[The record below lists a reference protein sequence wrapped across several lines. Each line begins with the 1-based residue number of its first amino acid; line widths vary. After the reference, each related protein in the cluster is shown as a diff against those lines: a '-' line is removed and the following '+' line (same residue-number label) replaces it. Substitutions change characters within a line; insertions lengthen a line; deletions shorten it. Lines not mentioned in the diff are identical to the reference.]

1 MVRRNFQIDLG
12 PNRPGSS
19 RCAYGT
25 CGRNPSFDD
34 NYNDHNHQY
43 YNVNYHNPANIY
55 EQINDEPIYR
65 NTSGSNPN
73 PRMMG
78 KLNVIGHGVGRIE
91 RHLSSSCGNIDH
103 YNLGGHDYAV
113 LGHSH
118 YGTVGHIR
126 LNSSSTTNT
135 AQQKDSGVK
144 TSTSFFSC
152 ISGENAQSMSNINRS
167 PAETTTT
174 NSSTTARSTGAIP
187 KSKVSSTQLA
197 SKMKAK
203 PALPNRS
210 QSPENC
216 STLNRISK
224 NSLQWL
230 LVNKWMPL
238 WISQGPECKIIDFNF
253 MFSRNCGECE
263 YENVVGPERPRVLP
277 FSQDLVRYRR
287 DRLFKPIKTTL
298 NKLKESERAESNYEN
313 VHVQFQNFEFG
324 RSREERDR
332 PALIRARSESPT
344 FSQRLKRQQSHHA
357 KFPDPFKN
365 YELNTENNSFKPK
378 ALQAKIQKVEAVDKQ
393 HVLVDP
399 IDILEE
405 EEGAVGGVDFADQ
418 SEDFQLPETE
428 NNDN

>member
-1 MVRRNFQIDLG
+1 MVRRNFQIDL
-12 PNRPGSS
+12 NRPGSS
-19 RCAYGT
+19 RCSYGT
-25 CGRNPSFDD
+25 CGRNPSFDED
-34 NYNDHNHQY
+34 PHQY
-43 YNVNYHNPANIY
+43 YNVNYKNHSNIY
-55 EQINDEPIYR
+55 EQINDDPIYR
-65 NTSGSNPN
+65 KAKVSNPN
-73 PRMMG
+73 SRVMG

-126 LNSSSTTNT
+126 LNSSSTTTTTTT

-152 ISGENAQSMSNINRS
+152 ISGDNAQSISSINRS
-167 PAETTTT
+167 SSETTTT
-174 NSSTTARSTGAIP
+174 TSSTTARCTGAIP
-187 KSKVSSTQLA
+187 KSKIASNQLA

-230 LVNKWMPL
+230 LVNRWMPL
-238 WISQGPECKIIDFNF
+238 WISQGSDCKIIDFNF

-287 DRLFKPIKTTL
+287 DRLFKPIKSTL
-298 NKLKESERAESNYEN
+298 NKLKETEKPESNYEN

-324 RSREERDR
+324 RSREDR
-332 PALIRARSESPT
+332 PTLTRARSESPT
-344 FSQRLKRQQSHHA
+344 FSQRLKRQQNHHV

-378 ALQAKIQKVEAVDKQ
+378 ALQAKIQKVEPSEKP
-393 HVLVDP
+393 VDP
-399 IDILEE
+399 IEIVE
-405 EEGAVGGVDFADQ
+405 EEGAVGGIDFVEAPEDQ
-418 SEDFQLPETE
+418 PSTETE
-428 NNDN
+428 PNDKNDN